1 MNIIVTEN
9 TQIKLGTQVLIID
22 DR

>member
-9 TQIKLGTQVLIID
+9 TQIKLGTQVLIIY